1 MEDVRFRD
9 PYDLYKAS
17 TTENKLVLLSEASD
31 TQQQEQSSPILN
43 STTPLE
49 SAVGEQPLNYV
60 YNNSDSKE
68 STSPVDSNNQDGVL
82 LDDQPI
88 LAPSFAE
95 MQNDEAKRERA
106 PLILEVSSE
115 FTAQSRD
122 YSKVSM
128 KIEST
133 ASQSRKVDEVE
144 AGLETQKQFR
154 NSMVLENQIHQR
166 LTMIKKMEEELGD
179 KLGAIKADI
188 SAIEANNSSIKAN
201 ISDIKSIFLQTGL
214 RYNN

>member
-1 MEDVRFRD
+1 
-9 PYDLYKAS
+9 
-17 TTENKLVLLSEASD
+17 
-31 TQQQEQSSPILN
+31 
-43 STTPLE
+43 
-49 SAVGEQPLNYV
+49 
-60 YNNSDSKE
+60 
-68 STSPVDSNNQDGVL
+68 
-82 LDDQPI
+82 
-88 LAPSFAE
+88 

>member
-68 STSPVDSNNQDGVL
+68 STSPVDSNNQGKLSFVFPFL
-82 LDDQPI
+82 LFDQISSASIHII
-88 LAPSFAE
+88 LWFRWSA
-95 MQNDEAKRERA
+95 
-106 PLILEVSSE
+106 
-115 FTAQSRD
+115 SR
-122 YSKVSM
+122 
-128 KIEST
+128 
-133 ASQSRKVDEVE
+133 
-144 AGLETQKQFR
+144 
-154 NSMVLENQIHQR
+154 
-166 LTMIKKMEEELGD
+166 
-179 KLGAIKADI
+179 
-188 SAIEANNSSIKAN
+188 
-201 ISDIKSIFLQTGL
+201 
-214 RYNN
+214 